1 VSRSGYV
8 DSDGENDLAMYGWQA
23 NARRMM
29 RGRQGQS
36 FLWELYLSLEALP
49 KKELITGG
57 LVDEDGAC
65 CALGAVALRRGIE
78 IPDDLKVRRN
88 EDGDIDE
95 DDADD
100 FYEYVT
106 PLLKIKEM
114 MTREV
119 MYENDEGD
127 QWHWPDGTI
136 CHGVPWKLRD
146 TPIRREDTPAE
157 RWQRVRRWVVS
168 KLRGIP

>member
-1 VSRSGYV
+1 MSRSGFV
-8 DSDGENDLAMYGWQA
+8 DSDGENDLAIYGWQA

-29 RGRQGQS
+29 RGKPGQS

-100 FYEYVT
+100 FYQYVT

-114 MTREV
+114 MAREV

-127 QWHWPDGTI
+127 QWHWPDGRV
-136 CHGVPWKLRD
+136 CHSLAYKDRD
-146 TPIRREDTPAE
+146 APIRRYDLPHE
-157 RWQRVRRWVVS
+157 RWQRLRRWVVS
-168 KLRGIP
+168 RLRGIP